1 VRVAVAGAMGR
12 MGTIAREA
20 LQRTGEYCCGLA
32 RRADPEHTIFASLD
46 QMLATKPDAVLDLT
60 TQPSSYKIALSTV
73 DRGVCVV
80 VGASG
85 WSGEQRDA
93 LAALAQERGVGALI
107 VPNFSIGAT
116 LMMRFAEQAA
126 RFFPDAEIVEM
137 HHATKKDKPSG
148 TARETAARIQAVTE
162 NSPSIHSVRL
172 PGLLAHQAVL
182 FAGTGEM
189 LTIRHDSLTRESF
202 VAGMLAAVHA
212 VVHRRG
218 LSIGLD
224 SIFEEAV
231 S

>member
-1 VRVAVAGAMGR
+1 
-12 MGTIAREA
+12 
-20 LQRTGEYCCGLA
+20 
-32 RRADPEHTIFASLD
+32 
-46 QMLATKPDAVLDLT
+46 
-60 TQPSSYKIALSTV
+60 
-73 DRGVCVV
+73 
-80 VGASG
+80 
-85 WSGEQRDA
+85 
-93 LAALAQERGVGALI
+93 
-107 VPNFSIGAT
+107 
-116 LMMRFAEQAA
+116 
-126 RFFPDAEIVEM
+126 
-137 HHATKKDKPSG
+137 
-148 TARETAARIQAVTE
+148 
-162 NSPSIHSVRL
+162 L